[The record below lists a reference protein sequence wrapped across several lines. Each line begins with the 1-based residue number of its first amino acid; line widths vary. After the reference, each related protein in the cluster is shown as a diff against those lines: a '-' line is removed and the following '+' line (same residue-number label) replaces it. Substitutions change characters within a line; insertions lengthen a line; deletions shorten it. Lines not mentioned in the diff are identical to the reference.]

1 MSYITSVNNPV
12 IRFNSIFNAV
22 QDNDAEANGAS
33 GSKLIFNNGLII
45 TDLMIGYGEK
55 QPWTPY
61 FDEVYGKTYNIDKY
75 GFDMRDDQS
84 NINMHLDTTS
94 LDFKNADNI
103 IESTFSKAE
112 TRTDNIYANNSINIG
127 NLNIIKLDDDNI
139 LEY

>member
-1 MSYITSVNNPV
+1 MT
-12 IRFNSIFNAV
+12 
-22 QDNDAEANGAS
+22 NGERA
-33 GSKLIFNNGLII
+33 
-45 TDLMIGYGEK
+45 K
-55 QPWTPY
+55 QI
-61 FDEVYGKTYNIDKY
+61 IDKY

-84 NINMHLDTTS
+84 DINMHLDTTS
-94 LDFKNADNI
+94 LDFKNANNI